1 MAQGEY
7 LNGFSFFKIEMV
19 PEFDDIGNVD
29 KFLRDVRQ
37 DGTESQGETLFH
49 AMAKEQQQE
58 SFETDS
64 SIQLRESADNRHYS
78 LCWHDSSVVIKR

>member
-7 LNGFSFFKIEMV
+7 LNGFSTFKIEMM
-19 PEFDDIGNVD
+19 PEFDDRGNVD

-49 AMAKEQQQE
+49 AMAREQQQE
-58 SFETDS
+58 SFEKGPGTRRYNFEKV
-64 SIQLRESADNRHYS
+64 QMTG
-78 LCWHDSSVVIKR
+78 K